1 MDAIKKLLIKNDLFL
16 YHLLQ
21 YVSIRDDLTYNSI
34 LYTKVKKFMI
44 IARAPR
50 LEPEA
55 CRGF

>member
-1 MDAIKKLLIKNDLFL
+1 MEERDMDQEGQNRKRKGWGIE
-16 YHLLQ
+16 
-21 YVSIRDDLTYNSI
+21 RNSI